1 MTGIFAIQYWLIFFM
16 MVGLCCTRPQVSRLA
31 FSVVTLAIGRFFV
44 RSVVLW
50 IGGPNNP
57 AGDLLGA
64 DPLILILNFGV
75 LAILFSE
82 LVTGQKLKKLKKL
95 KPKMR

>member
-50 IGGPNNP
+50 IGGATGNP
-57 AGDLLGA
+57 AGDLIGS
-64 DPLILILNFGV
+64 DPVILILNFGV
-75 LAILFSE
+75 LAVLFSE
-82 LVTGQKLKKLKKL
+82 LVTGHRLKKL
-95 KPKMR
+95 KPKKRY